1 MKPSTHCYFP
11 TPFHSLLIDSMSF
24 LCRSIKSHWEQW
36 LHDSVK
42 VRLGQRQWQHQVTY
56 CFQSRGRSEN
66 NGYNA
71 SLQWIEVFSLICG
84 SPGQKSNFIP
94 LQILHGCIT
103 AVAQNFCQSWG
114 LLHAAQIYKYQTHL
128 HSVVYE
134 PCPSSALQ
142 HFECGNPHTSFLN
155 KCSEGSYTSTRTNHN
170 DRDFPI

>member
-1 MKPSTHCYFP
+1 MLIYREGGNEAQYTLLNFP

-71 SLQWIEVFSLICG
+71 SL
-84 SPGQKSNFIP
+84 
-94 LQILHGCIT
+94 
-103 AVAQNFCQSWG
+103 
-114 LLHAAQIYKYQTHL
+114 
-128 HSVVYE
+128 
-134 PCPSSALQ
+134 
-142 HFECGNPHTSFLN
+142 
-155 KCSEGSYTSTRTNHN
+155 
-170 DRDFPI
+170 